1 MTDKDSDLSEIQ
13 LLLNIWIL
21 SIWILNIF
29 RENSIMQL
37 FKKIILLL
45 SSFAFL
51 LTPLAYAMPNALNAT
66 YSVYKGSMNLGDM
79 NLSLRYAGKQ
89 FHYYKDTK
97 AKGFAA
103 LITNAKILEKVDGSF
118 AGNKINPSSY
128 YFMQST
134 RKNTR
139 IENTHFTGNRAQG
152 TYKDKNFNLKLP
164 TGTLDRAS
172 LELALANDI
181 GNNKANL
188 SYNVMERG
196 KLKKYVFSRQGEE
209 KLSTPAGNFMTIK
222 VKVIR
227 TGNKRDTMFWLA
239 KELDY
244 MPAKIV
250 HREKND
256 VITTVIKSH
265 R

>member
-1 MTDKDSDLSEIQ
+1 
-13 LLLNIWIL
+13 
-21 SIWILNIF
+21 
-29 RENSIMQL
+29 MQL

-45 SSFAFL
+45 STLPLL
-51 LTPLAYAMPNALNAT
+51 LTASVYAMPNALNAS

-79 NLSLRYAGKQ
+79 NLSLNYSGKQ

-103 LITNAKILEKVDGSF
+103 FISKAKILEKVDGSF
-118 AGNKINPSSY
+118 TGNQIKPLTY

-134 RKNTR
+134 RKSTR
-139 IENTHFTGNRAQG
+139 IENTHFRGNMAKG

-164 TGTLDRAS
+164 AGTLDRAS

-181 GNNKANL
+181 GNNKPTLN
-188 SYNVMERG
+188 YNVMERG
-196 KLKKYVFSRQGEE
+196 ELKKYVFSRQGEE

-222 VKVIR
+222 VKVVR
-227 TGNKRDTMFWLA
+227 SGSKRDTMFWLA

-250 HREKND
+250 HREKSD